1 MRELLGIHGSYE
13 DRLLQLTENR
23 IALWDVL
30 GSSVRPGSLDSR
42 IDLNTARVNDFAAF
56 LKAHRDIRL
65 IAFNGKKAGQMFRR
79 FVADDIVDGSV
90 SLVTLPSSSPAYAA
104 MPFSGKLAVWRDVL
118 SAAGDSIASRS

>member
-13 DRLLQLTENR
+13 DRLRQLTENR
-23 IALWDVL
+23 IALWDIL